1 MFRPWEGKRA
11 AQGHD
16 GKWWLWAW
24 DPRQPAA
31 EPTSSV
37 STPHC
42 HPGKV
47 GRDRVVWPTAPGSRG
62 GGDDEYIPTTRPV
75 IIRNTRTSGFSPY
88 QTLEGDGHS
97 DTDDLTTNHSNCIQ
111 HLTSGAEWL
120 TFLEH
125 LPCGRQVL
133 CLPQPVRTHAY
144 KSRHYY

>member
-1 MFRPWEGKRA
+1 MA
-11 AQGHD
+11 HS
-16 GKWWLWAW
+16 
-24 DPRQPAA
+24 PRL
-31 EPTSSV
+31 S
-37 STPHC
+37 
-42 HPGKV
+42 
-47 GRDRVVWPTAPGSRG
+47 G